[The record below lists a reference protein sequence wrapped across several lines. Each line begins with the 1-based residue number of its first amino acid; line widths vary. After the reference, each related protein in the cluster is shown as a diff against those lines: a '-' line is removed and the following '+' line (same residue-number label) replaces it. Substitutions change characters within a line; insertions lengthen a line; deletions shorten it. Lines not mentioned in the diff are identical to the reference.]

1 MAIQTVADLVARS
14 TTSSPT
20 VTSGQ
25 YRTEREN
32 VMASIGLEKA
42 KPPVAA
48 VSSNPPKM
56 YFGQAPT
63 SAPEVKP
70 QGQGQSPF
78 SGSMVA
84 PPRTDYATGISAA
97 ERSRTGSGRQVSA
110 QDRTNDVLGLVRQ
123 GISSADELQRYLNVN
138 QAGGLASGYTRN
150 ELQQIIDQ
158 NAQAVQEGQQ
168 YRQQAIAGGATPQT
182 LEQGAMSEIE
192 AIQKR
197 REQSFNTQQQY
208 LNRQF
213 DQQSQ
218 ATQAAQQ
225 SETGSTNLQL
235 ARMGAFTAASGVSYG
250 NSLAE
255 KQRRELSD
263 LETKRMGALQ
273 AAQDAYDEDML
284 EIAYKKLEEARNVK
298 KEQAA
303 ARAAQLDE
311 MKKYEELRKYEKEDL
326 SATFEGMIED
336 GVDVDSIPEGYIEQQ
351 YPNLTRMDAI
361 TLFNTVKRDRAAKTK
376 KTAQEQKKADT
387 ENARDIQNI
396 LQKVPLGQQITI
408 GGVEYTGL
416 ERGDIKTGT
425 ETAPD
430 GSVTFWS
437 YDENTGETKTTSL
450 GTIGQKKDGWD
461 LKFDADGNPWKFNGQ
476 TGQLLPSYPSI
487 TQTAVQQ
494 VIPDGSISPFKDEKG
509 NPRVQCGEFVNDMTG
524 IGVGDTFESKM
535 AKMNLWKKGDN
546 IQSIVSQLKPGD
558 VFTQKLGTW
567 TGHVGTILGVETAP
581 NGQIQIRALESNYP
595 QAGKVTSTRLIPI
608 EKIDGFGR
616 GSKVS
621 PVLKTG
627 PDSATFAT
635 KTEKAKDDLLSP
647 AEIKIL
653 GVPYGTT
660 KTEAAKMKITPAGEG
675 TTALSDKQI
684 KAVESSPEAKQLI
697 SLKDLKNKLQ
707 AYKNVVSSLDSF
719 ASFGANASKVDALY
733 SAAQIAWKEAAA
745 LGALTGPD
753 LDLIYKALKPM
764 SGLKNYPGFVAG
776 GGKAGVTA
784 SLDAGLDTL
793 NTSGSTKSKTLIS
806 KYGEYKDDPYIVDL
820 TEGFGETVK
829 PDSASETIR
838 VKLKSSGK
846 TGRIP
851 PGEFDANLYE
861 RL

>member
-1 MAIQTVADLVARS
+1 MAIQTVADLVTRAS
-14 TTSSPT
+14 TSPT
-20 VTSGQ
+20 ITSNQ
-25 YRTEREN
+25 YRQEREN
-32 VMASIGLEKA
+32 VAASIGLEKTKA
-42 KPPVAA
+42 PVSA
-48 VSSNPPKM
+48 VSDNPPKM
-56 YFGQAPT
+56 YFGQAGT
-63 SAPEVKP
+63 SVPEVKP

-78 SGSMVA
+78 SGSNIA
-84 PPRTDYATGISAA
+84 PPRTDYATGISSA
-97 ERSRTGSGRQVSA
+97 ERSRTGMGAQVTAES
-110 QDRTNDVLGLVRQ
+110 RTNDVLGLVRQ
-123 GISSADELQRYLNVN
+123 GLSNPQELQRYLNVN
-138 QAGGLASGYTRN
+138 QAGGVASGYTEAEIARIIN
-150 ELQQIIDQ
+150 ENQD
-158 NAQAVQEGQQ
+158 AVTQGQQ

-182 LEQGAMSEIE
+182 LEQGAMSEID

-218 ATQAAQQ
+218 ATQAAQK
-225 SETGSTNLQL
+225 SEAGSTNLQL
-235 ARMGAFTAASGVSYG
+235 AHMGAFTAASGVSYG

-284 EIAYKKLEEARNVK
+284 EIAYKKLDEAKALK

-303 ARAAQLDE
+303 AKVAQLDE
-311 MKKYEELRKYEKEDL
+311 LKKYEELRKYQKDDL

-336 GVDVDSIPEGYIEQQ
+336 GVDVDNLPEGYIEQQ

-361 TLFNTVKRDRAAKTK
+361 TLFNTVKRDRDAKTK

-396 LQKVPLGQQITI
+396 LQKVPLGQSIKI

-416 ERGDIKTGT
+416 DRGDIKTGT

-430 GSVTFWS
+430 GTVTFWS

-476 TGQLLPSYPSI
+476 TGQLVPSYPSI

-616 GSKVS
+616 GTKVS

-635 KTEKAKDDLLSP
+635 KKDKETDKDLSVAEAKS
-647 AEIKIL
+647 L
-653 GVPYGTT
+653 GVPFGTT
-660 KTEAAKMKITPAGEG
+660 VEDAKKLKKVPTDKVVDDKPLSGEASKLKSITESIQPEIDQLIAAFEKDYRGALVGITTGKDR
-675 TTALSDKQI
+675 ALSRLLDQVADKVGRLRSGGGINKDEEARFKRQVASFMDIPFGKSEDAI
-684 KAVESSPEAKQLI
+684 KSLRSLKDEAKIVRDSVAKPSPEA
-697 SLKDLKNKLQ
+697 
-707 AYKNVVSSLDSF
+707 A
-719 ASFGANASKVDALY
+719 
-733 SAAQIAWKEAAA
+733 
-745 LGALTGPD
+745 T
-753 LDLIYKALKPM
+753 
-764 SGLKNYPGFVAG
+764 VAP
-776 GGKAGVTA
+776 A
-784 SLDAGLDTL
+784 
-793 NTSGSTKSKTLIS
+793 
-806 KYGEYKDDPYIVDL
+806 ER
-820 TEGFGETVK
+820 
-829 PDSASETIR
+829 IR
-838 VKLKSSGK
+838 VKLKSSNK
-846 TGRIP
+846 TGTIDAS
-851 PGEFDANLYE
+851 EFDANLYE